1 MQLEFIN
8 GIIQNVVEYLPK
20 LQLKGRENRA
30 RQKLLK
36 KVTEKFQELYSD
48 FQEIKSEHPDDMSK
62 QNEELKTLLQEQ
74 VTIDMTEYAHLMS
87 PLYDALMD
95 YPHEIDT
102 ERETNLDANGNQI
115 ASRPSDATIH
125 DYIIDVLEA
134 AVEVDDSDNESQID
148 GVEDAQYQE
157 VE

>member
-36 KVTEKFQELYSD
+36 KVTEKFQEFYSD
-48 FQEIKSEHPDDMSK
+48 IQEIKSEHPDDTKK
-62 QNEELKTLLQEQ
+62 QEEELNTLLKEQ
-74 VTIDMTEYAHLMS
+74 VTIDMTEYAHLMT

-95 YPHEIDT
+95 YPHEIDSV
-102 ERETNLDANGNQI
+102 REQGK
-115 ASRPSDATIH
+115 PSVAAIH
-125 DYIIDVLEA
+125 DYIIDILEA
-134 AVEVDDSDNESQID
+134 ELDKETNDNSDNESQID